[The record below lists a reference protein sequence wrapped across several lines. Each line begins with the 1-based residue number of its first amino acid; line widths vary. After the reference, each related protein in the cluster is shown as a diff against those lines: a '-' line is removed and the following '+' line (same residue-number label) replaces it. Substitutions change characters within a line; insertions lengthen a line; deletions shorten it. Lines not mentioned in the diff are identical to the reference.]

1 MVTGELCLGNFFSEG
16 RSIRK
21 YTLLAKCG
29 ILLVLNWECLWS
41 FYNDIRLEYLLSQN
55 LMTLVWKDNTHSVPV
70 ILRDNL

>member
-1 MVTGELCLGNFFSEG
+1 MSLKIPSVIYRVTGEFCLGKLFVFSEG

-41 FYNDIRLEYLLSQN
+41 FYNIRLAYLLSHN
-55 LMTLVWKDNTHSVPV
+55 LMTLV
-70 ILRDNL
+70 